1 LHLIDLLSLQARTAT
16 GRLHHAESAVTKHSR
31 EPSVRLHP
39 AKLARFAPTLV
50 LLLVGCA
57 AERAGSACATCA
69 TLQVA
74 VVREPPAILPP
85 LVQETV
91 GRDIGDRVFE
101 RLATMVPGGA
111 TIDAT
116 SYRPAL
122 AERWERMDS
131 LTWRFS
137 LRPGARWHDGRSVTA
152 ADVVFSFEA
161 YTDSALGA
169 MAGSALEGVRA
180 TAVDSATVDV
190 RFPKSGTEQLHD
202 ATWHVRIL
210 PRHVWSDVPRDA
222 WAADTSLGRLV
233 GSGPYRV
240 ASWVRGQSLTLD
252 ADTARAVLPE
262 VRRLVWRFTAD
273 PEAALNL
280 VLSHEADVLETV
292 GGDEAA
298 ARVAA
303 DTSLRLVRYPSA
315 VFGFLGFRVADAR
328 GTAHPVFGDRA
339 VRQALTLAT
348 DRAGLARALVG
359 EGATVPA
366 GPMSRLLWIAGEGA
380 TAPVFDTALAAAQ
393 LDQAGWRRE
402 GEWRTKAGRPLSFDI
417 LVPSTS
423 TVRKRYAE
431 ALQAAWR
438 PMGVEVSVTAVD
450 FPVFQERLAEGGFD
464 SYIGAYLD
472 EPSPRGLVEQWTRRG
487 IGALNHG
494 RYASP
499 AFDAGVD
506 SALAAP
512 DLATA
517 RRRWR
522 AALEILAAD
531 APAIFLYTPQQRAV
545 VPRRIGGVE
554 INPFS
559 WLEGVEKWTV
569 DVRGGGK

>member
-1 LHLIDLLSLQARTAT
+1 VLLLAGCSGER
-16 GRLHHAESAVTKHSR
+16 AESACT
-31 EPSVRLHP
+31 
-39 AKLARFAPTLV
+39 
-50 LLLVGCA
+50 
-57 AERAGSACATCA
+57 TCA

-74 VVREPPAILPP
+74 AVREPPAILPP

-111 TIDAT
+111 TIDAE
-116 SYRPAL
+116 SFRPAL
-122 AERWERMDS
+122 AERWERVDP
-131 LTWRFS
+131 LTWRFA
-137 LRPGARWHDGRSVTA
+137 LRPEARWHDGRPVTA
-152 ADVVFSFEA
+152 DDVVFSF
-161 YTDSALGA
+161 DSYADTALGA

-180 TAVDSATVDV
+180 RAVDSATVEV
-190 RFPKSGTEQLHD
+190 RFPRPGTEQLYD

-210 PRHVWSDVPRDA
+210 PRHVWGDVPRDA
-222 WAADTSLGRLV
+222 WAADTSLARLV

-240 ASWVRGQSLTLD
+240 ASWQRGQSLTLD
-252 ADTARAVLPE
+252 ADTAHAVLPE

-303 DTSLRLVRYPSA
+303 DTSLRLVRYPAA
-315 VFGFLGFRVADAR
+315 VFGFLGFRLMDRR
-328 GTAHPVFGDRA
+328 GTAHPVLGDREL
-339 VRQALTLAT
+339 RKALTLAT

-359 EGATVPA
+359 EGAMVPV

-380 TAPVFDTALAAAQ
+380 SVPAVDTAAAVVQ
-393 LDQAGWRRE
+393 LDRAGWRRA
-402 GEWRTKAGRPLSFDI
+402 GAWRAKAGRTLSFDI

-438 PMGVEVSVTAVD
+438 PLGVEVSVTAVD
-450 FPVFQERLAEGGFD
+450 FPVFQERLAEGDFD

-494 RYASP
+494 RYAS
-499 AFDAGVD
+499 ASFDAEVD

-517 RRRWR
+517 RRLWR
-522 AALEILAAD
+522 TALDTLAED
-531 APAIFLYTPQQRAV
+531 APAIFLYTPQQRAAV
-545 VPRRIGGVE
+545 SRRIGGVE

>member
-1 LHLIDLLSLQARTAT
+1 M
-16 GRLHHAESAVTKHSR
+16 
-31 EPSVRLHP
+31 RLHP
-39 AKLARFAPTLV
+39 ANFKRFTPI
-50 LLLVGCA
+50 LLLLLTGCFG
-57 AERAGSACATCA
+57 ERTGSACAACA
-69 TLQVA
+69 TVQVA
-74 VVREPPAILPP
+74 AVREPPAILPP

-91 GRDIGDRVFE
+91 GRDIGDRVYE
-101 RLATMVPGGA
+101 RLATMLPGGA
-111 TIDAT
+111 TIEAA
-116 SYRPAL
+116 SFRPAL
-122 AERWERMDS
+122 AERWERADS
-131 LTWRFS
+131 LTWRFT
-137 LRPGARWHDGRSVTA
+137 LRPGARWHDGRPVTA
-152 ADVVFSFEA
+152 DDVVFSFEVYA
-161 YTDSALGA
+161 DTVLGA

-180 TAVDSATVDV
+180 SAVDSATVEV
-190 RFPKSGTEQLHD
+190 RFPRPGTEQLYD

-210 PRHVWSDVPRDA
+210 PRHVWAEVPRDA
-222 WAADTSLGRLV
+222 WVADTSLARLV

-240 ASWVRGQSLTLD
+240 ASWQRGQSLTLD
-252 ADTARAVLPE
+252 ADTARAGSPE

-280 VLSHEADVLETV
+280 VLSHEADLLETV
-292 GGDEAA
+292 GGDDAA

-303 DTSLRLVRYPSA
+303 DTSLRLVRYPAA
-315 VFGFLGFRVADAR
+315 VFGFLGFRLTDGR
-328 GTAHPVFGDRA
+328 GAVHPVFGDRA

-380 TAPVFDTALAAAQ
+380 SVPASDTAAAAAQ
-393 LDQAGWRRE
+393 LERAGWRRA
-402 GEWRTKAGRPLSFDI
+402 GEWRAKAGRSLSFDI

-423 TVRKRYAE
+423 TLRKRYAE

-438 PMGVEVSVTAVD
+438 PLGVEVSVTAVD
-450 FPVFQERLAEGGFD
+450 FPVFQERLGEGDFD

-472 EPSPRGLVEQWTRRG
+472 EPSPRGMVEQWTRRG

-494 RYASP
+494 RYASA
-499 AFDAGVD
+499 AFDAAVD

-517 RRRWR
+517 RRQWR
-522 AALEILAAD
+522 TALDTLAAD
-531 APAIFLYTPQQRAV
+531 APAIFLYTPQQRAAV
-545 VPRRIGGVE
+545 SRRIGGVE

-569 DVRGGGK
+569 DVRRGGK